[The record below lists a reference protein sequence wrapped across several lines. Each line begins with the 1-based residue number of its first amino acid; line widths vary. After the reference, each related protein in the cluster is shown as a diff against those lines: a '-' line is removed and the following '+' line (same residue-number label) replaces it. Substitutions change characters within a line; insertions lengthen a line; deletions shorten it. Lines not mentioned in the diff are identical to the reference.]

1 VAKADPQRSCL
12 GCRDIKA
19 KDDLLRFVLDPE
31 GNVVPDVAKKLP
43 GRGAYT
49 CFSRSCLEMA
59 IKKRQFGRS
68 FKGMAKTASAEE
80 MLSLVT
86 ALQTERISATIAMAN
101 KAGRVVS
108 GSDTVMDALRKGNV
122 SLLILAEDISNES
135 AAKFLAIAGK
145 TGVESFRFSLK
156 EQLGSPLG
164 KDIRSVVAVAPG
176 PFADNL
182 RRELKR
188 YGNFY
193 DGGAE

>member
-1 VAKADPQRSCL
+1 MAKADPQRSCL
-12 GCRDIKA
+12 GCREIKA

-31 GNVVPDVAKKLP
+31 GNVVPDLAKKLP

-49 CFSRSCLEMA
+49 CFSRGCLETA

-68 FKGMAKTASAEE
+68 FKGMAKAASAEE
-80 MLSLVT
+80 VLSLVS
-86 ALQTERISATIAMAN
+86 ALQAERISATIAMAN
-101 KAGRVVS
+101 KAGRIVS
-108 GSDTVMDALRKGNV
+108 GSDKVMDALRKGNV
-122 SLLILAEDISNES
+122 SLLILAEDISAES

-145 TGVESFRFSLK
+145 TGVDSFRFSLK
-156 EQLGSPLG
+156 EQLGAPLG

>member
-1 VAKADPQRSCL
+1 MAKADPQRSCL
-12 GCRDIKA
+12 GCREIKA

-31 GNVVPDVAKKLP
+31 GNVVPDLAKKLP

-49 CFSRSCLEMA
+49 CFSRSCLETA
-59 IKKRQFGRS
+59 VKKRQFGRS
-68 FKGMAKTASAEE
+68 FKGMAKTAPAEE
-80 MLSLVT
+80 MLSLVS
-86 ALQTERISATIAMAN
+86 ALQAERISATIAMAN

-108 GSDTVMDALRKGNV
+108 GSDKVMDALRKGSV
-122 SLLILAEDISNES
+122 AVLILAEDISGES

-145 TGVESFRFSLK
+145 TGVDSFRFSHK

-164 KDIRSVVAVAPG
+164 KDLRSVIAVAPG

>member
-1 VAKADPQRSCL
+1 MAKADPQRSCL
-12 GCRDIKA
+12 GCREVRD

-31 GNVVPDVAKKLP
+31 GNVVPDLAKKLP

-49 CFSRSCLEMA
+49 CFRRSCLETA
-59 IKKRQFGRS
+59 VRKRQFSRS
-68 FKGMAKTASAEE
+68 FKGMAKVGAAEE
-80 MLSLVT
+80 VLSLVM
-86 ALQTERISATIAMAN
+86 ALQAERISATIALAN

-108 GSDTVMDALRKGNV
+108 GSDTVMEALRKGNV
-122 SLLILAEDISNES
+122 ALLIMAEDISGES
-135 AAKFLAIAGK
+135 AAKFLAIADR

-164 KDIRSVVAVAPG
+164 KDLRSVVAVAPG
-176 PFADNL
+176 TFADTL

>member
-1 VAKADPQRSCL
+1 MAKDDPQRSCL
-12 GCRDIKA
+12 GCREIKP

-31 GNVVPDVAKKLP
+31 GNVVPDLAKKLP

-49 CFSRSCLEMA
+49 CFSRSCLDTA
-59 IKKRQFGRS
+59 IKKRQFSRS
-68 FKGMAKTASAEE
+68 FKGMAKIMAAEE
-80 MLSLVT
+80 MLALVT
-86 ALQTERISATIAMAN
+86 GLQVERITATIAMAN
-101 KAGRVVS
+101 KAGRIVS
-108 GSDTVMDALRKGNV
+108 GSDKVMDALRKGNV
-122 SLLILAEDISNES
+122 SLLILAEDISSES

-145 TGVESFRFSLK
+145 TGVDSFRFSLK
-156 EQLGSPLG
+156 DQLGSPLG

>member
-1 VAKADPQRSCL
+1 MAKADPQRSCL
-12 GCRDIKA
+12 GCRETRP
-19 KDDLLRFVLDPE
+19 KDELLRFVLDPE
-31 GNVVPDVAKKLP
+31 RNVVPDLAKKLP

-49 CFSRSCLEMA
+49 CFSRGCLETA
-59 IKKRQFGRS
+59 ARKRQFSRS
-68 FKGMAKTASAEE
+68 FKGEAKSVSAEQ
-80 MLSLVT
+80 MLELVT
-86 ALQTERISATIAMAN
+86 ALQVERIVATIAMAN

-108 GSDTVMDALRKGNV
+108 GSDTVMDALRKGSV
-122 SLLILAEDISNES
+122 SLLILAEDISADS

-145 TGVESFRFSLK
+145 TGVDSFRFSLK

-164 KDIRSVVAVAPG
+164 KDLRSVIAVAPG